1 MANLMHSA
9 VDFDRPVY
17 PHGDSL
23 KWNRYARPGEDVIGA
38 WVADMDF
45 MAPDPVREAVQQR
58 VNAAPLGYSEAPA
71 ELLQLFRSRMQRL
84 YRWDVKED
92 WIMCL
97 PGVVPGLFGAVRTA
111 GNTGD
116 GVITQTPNYYHF
128 FGAAEFSGQRLL
140 PLENRLIN
148 NRWEMDFDQLAHL
161 KGQGARSFLLCNP
174 HNPVGRVLT
183 ERELS
188 QVAEFCLQNE
198 LLICS
203 DEIHAEIILDEDK
216 RHIPLAS
223 IAPEVAARTIT
234 LVSPSKAFNLP
245 GIGGFAFAVIPDAA
259 IRRNFER
266 KIYGLAAHPGA
277 LAYSAAIAAYRDCDD
292 WLAQLLQY
300 LRGNRDLLQARIEAL
315 GGVSMTHVEA
325 TFLAWL
331 DVSAL
336 DVEDPFEHFLAHG
349 VALSDGT
356 PMGDERYLRLNFGT
370 NRANLEEILMRM
382 ETAIAAL

>member
-17 PHGDSL
+17 THGDSL

-148 NRWEMDFDQLAHL
+148 NRWEMDFDKLAHL

-245 GIGGFAFAVIPDAA
+245 GIGGFALAVIPDAA

-266 KIYGLAAHPGA
+266 IIYGLAAHPGA
-277 LAYSAAIAAYRDCDD
+277 LAYSAAIGAYRDCDD

-300 LRGNRDLLQARIEAL
+300 LRGNRDLLQARIDAL
-315 GGVSMTHVEA
+315 GGVSMTHDEA